1 MNENQKYTF
10 IHVRTVL
17 RFCVIFSAIAL
28 GRPGRARRKIII
40 GRGPTQKIFY
50 RCLKR
55 VSPTTMSSLKNRVE
69 MRQIL
74 LWFIAC
80 CFCGLSGNTFAFP
93 VNTRLVRN
101 NGAFAWTQAPT
112 QRLLVQRYLSSGD
125 GGGEQRRSRFAGNQR
140 EATAREIAIMDDMIT
155 KLMNAKPY
163 ELPSSVSQAFRVV
176 SSPRFFLRIAERSD
190 MASSDEEKKKLTTLA
205 DNLASTVAAVVST
218 AKDKMDECAS
228 IVETIVKAAA
238 EPSTG
243 EFLVPLSADR
253 IAAMQSELKR
263 VDPDALNEGFLS
275 TVDSWMNKSMQD
287 GLDGMVVILQKV
299 LQLYAG
305 TQISRARTQLQ
316 TKVAAA
322 LTGQSPK
329 EHEET
334 MSSNGPPAILLEDLL
349 NMDTD
354 KWDVEIRN
362 RVGEDN
368 DSSRI
373 SKSALMGEV
382 QRTIEGVVL
391 GLESGSMAQRVQA
404 EYLRELSSKI
414 EAIAT

>member
-1 MNENQKYTF
+1 M
-10 IHVRTVL
+10 
-17 RFCVIFSAIAL
+17 
-28 GRPGRARRKIII
+28 
-40 GRGPTQKIFY
+40 
-50 RCLKR
+50 
-55 VSPTTMSSLKNRVE
+55 MSFLQNRVE

-80 CFCGLSGNTFAFP
+80 CFCGLSDNTFAFP
-93 VNTRLVRN
+93 VNARLVQN
-101 NGAFAWTQAPT
+101 NGAFSRTEAPT
-112 QRLLVQRYLSSGD
+112 QRLLLVQRYLSSGD

-205 DNLASTVAAVVST
+205 ENLASTVAAVVST
-218 AKDKMDECAS
+218 AKDKMDECAT

-253 IAAMQSELKR
+253 IAAMQIELKR

-329 EHEET
+329 EQEET
-334 MSSNGPPAILLEDLL
+334 MSSNGPPAILFEDLL

-404 EYLRELSSKI
+404 EYLRELSSRI
-414 EAIAT
+414 EAVAT